1 MGGCV
6 VDDYPKQ
13 FLILEANGWGRR
25 TKDEVYLTHMD
36 VGSLRSPQLSVL
48 SKGNFRMASIQG
60 NEAAD
65 QKLQE
70 ILARLKGGAKGPD
83 SAKVFAEK
91 PLAEK
96 PSQEIKPSLDSAS
109 GASESRTRTPQ
120 RNTPPVTTEGESSS
134 SSSTSL
140 GAIGLGTSENAP
152 GKPGILS
159 PQSAK
164 EAQRS
169 PVNASS
175 VQSAAPIFPSA
186 VNAKSDKPLD
196 KLNQN
201 RRFILTSNEDE
212 PFIPR
217 EPECLADTGLQESLL
232 EEIILR
238 FLYANADAT
247 GRGIADQ
254 VKLPFRILEP
264 ILSRLKYEQLTTYR
278 GATSTN
284 DYIHLITDAG
294 RERAR
299 AYIQKT
305 TYYGAAP
312 VTLKDYAESVKQQS
326 IEKQQPTEESLRKA
340 FSDLLVPDNL
350 IEKLGP
356 AVNSGRGM
364 FLFGF
369 PGNGKT
375 SIAERVTA
383 AFGKY
388 IWVPRAL
395 VIDGEI
401 IRIFD
406 PMLHNPETPQH
417 TRGWLNN
424 SEIDHRWIRIQRP
437 TVVAGGELT
446 MSMLEIIRSSE
457 SRTSEA
463 PLQMKSNCGVL
474 LIDDFGRQ
482 RMSVDELL
490 NRWIV
495 PLEKRYDFLNLP
507 SGKKTQVPF
516 DQLVVFSTNLEPKDL
531 VDEAFLRRIPY
542 KIEVT
547 DPNEATFRKL
557 FEIMSK
563 KLSIRYEPSAID
575 YLIEKHYRQKR
586 RPFRNC
592 HPRDLLMQVRNYCLF
607 KNLPVEMKSE
617 YLDYATENYFSVM

>member
-1 MGGCV
+1 
-6 VDDYPKQ
+6 
-13 FLILEANGWGRR
+13 
-25 TKDEVYLTHMD
+25 
-36 VGSLRSPQLSVL
+36 
-48 SKGNFRMASIQG
+48 MASIQG
-60 NEAAD
+60 SEAAD

-70 ILARLKGGAKGPD
+70 ILARLKGGAKGTD
-83 SAKVFAEK
+83 ASKVQSSEK

-96 PSQEIKPSLDSAS
+96 SISDNRRSLEKTAIVTDSRSVTPLRSNPPATTGGARPSTNSAET
-109 GASESRTRTPQ
+109 G
-120 RNTPPVTTEGESSS
+120 
-134 SSSTSL
+134 STSL
-140 GAIGLGTSENAP
+140 GPASLDPTTLGLSE
-152 GKPGILS
+152 
-159 PQSAK
+159 
-164 EAQRS
+164 
-169 PVNASS
+169 SS
-175 VQSAAPIFPSA
+175 VANSALAPRQVANEVPRSSLNHPDASTASPSSQSSEIK
-186 VNAKSDKPLD
+186 AKKEKQSDA
-196 KLNQN
+196 LNQN
-201 RRFILTSNEDE
+201 RRFILTSNDDE

-299 AYIQKT
+299 SYIQKT

-326 IEKQQPTEESLRKA
+326 IEKQQPSEESLRKA
-340 FSDLLVPDNL
+340 FSDLLIPDNL

-406 PMLHNPETPQH
+406 PMLHNPEAPPH
-417 TRGWLNN
+417 PRGWLNN
-424 SEIDHRWIRIQRP
+424 SEVDHRWIRIQRP

-446 MSMLEIIRSSE
+446 MSMLEIIRSNE

-547 DPNEATFRKL
+547 DPNETTFRKL

-563 KLSIRYEPSAID
+563 KLSIRYEPSVID

-592 HPRDLLMQVRNYCLF
+592 HPRDLLMQVKNYCLF
-607 KNLPVEMKSE
+607 KNIPVEMKPE

>member
-1 MGGCV
+1 
-6 VDDYPKQ
+6 
-13 FLILEANGWGRR
+13 
-25 TKDEVYLTHMD
+25 MD
-36 VGSLRSPQLSVL
+36 VGSPKSLRLSVI

-60 NEAAD
+60 GEAAD

-70 ILARLKGGAKGPD
+70 ILARLKGGAKGAD
-83 SAKVFAEK
+83 SSKVLSIEK

-96 PSQEIKPSLDSAS
+96 STFENKPTHERAV
-109 GASESRTRTPQ
+109 GASEGRLSTPLPS
-120 RNTPPVTTEGESSS
+120 TPSATTDGVGSSNF
-134 SSSTSL
+134 STSSGSAVL
-140 GAIGLGTSENAP
+140 GQGENLPA
-152 GKPGILS
+152 KPGISS
-159 PQSAK
+159 PKVAN
-164 EAQRS
+164 EVQRS
-169 PVNASS
+169 PVKAASIN
-175 VQSAAPIFPSA
+175 SAAPALQSA
-186 VNAKSDKPLD
+186 EAKAKRDKPLEA
-196 KLNQN
+196 LAEN

-217 EPECLADTGLQESLL
+217 EPESLADTGLQESLL

-264 ILSRLKYEQLTTYR
+264 VLSRLKYEQLTTYR

-299 AYIQKT
+299 SYIQKT

-312 VTLKDYAESVKQQS
+312 VTLKDYAESVRCQS

-406 PMLHNPETPQH
+406 PMLHNPEAPPH
-417 TRGWLNN
+417 PRGWLNN

-446 MSMLEIIRSSE
+446 MSMLEVVRSSE

-563 KLSIRYEPSAID
+563 KLSICYDSSAID

-607 KNLPVEMKSE
+607 KNLPVEMKPE